1 MALTFSYESEK
12 AGPTISEART
22 WTMCSAWDNNLEE
35 ENLVARC
42 DLVVV
47 VSFDCTVGIVRV
59 AWEDAKGEKRGA
71 N

>member
-1 MALTFSYESEK
+1 M
-12 AGPTISEART
+12 
-22 WTMCSAWDNNLEE
+22 WTMCSAWDNNSEE
-35 ENLVARC
+35 ENMVARC